1 MAEAALQRMRTGPGR
16 AAAATSIIFVTLAA
30 AAGALSWGSV
40 AIPVPE
46 ILRIIGNAFS
56 GQIQSDPARAA
67 IILDI
72 RLPRVILAA
81 LTGASLASAGAVYQA
96 VFRNPLADPYLIG
109 VSSGASLGAALA
121 ILFVWRFSWGGLSA
135 VSVSAFVFALGTTFA
150 AYGVARVGARTSTT
164 RLILAGV
171 ALSALLSAAT
181 TFLMLTAPSAFQTV
195 QVLGWIMG
203 SFSLASWSEVVS
215 ILPYLLA
222 GGIVISLF
230 AYRLN
235 VLQLGEEQAHVLG
248 IPVEASRVLLVGAA
262 SLVTA
267 AAVSVSGVIG
277 FVGLVVPHIV
287 RIIWGPDHRFLLPV
301 SALVGAL
308 LLVLADAAARTL
320 IAPAEIPI
328 GVVTACIGVPFFL
341 YLLRRRRSEVG

>member
-1 MAEAALQRMRTGPGR
+1 MAEAAISVLRRRSGR
-16 AAAATSIIFVTLAA
+16 SASTVIAAFLTLAI

-40 AIPVPE
+40 AVPVGE
-46 ILRIIGNAFS
+46 IVRILVRFVGGHA
-56 GQIQSDPARAA
+56 QTDPGRAA

-72 RLPRVILAA
+72 RLPRIVLAS
-81 LTGASLASAGAVYQA
+81 LTGASLAAAGAVYQA
-96 VFRNPLADPYLIG
+96 IFRNPLADPYLIG

-121 ILFVWRFSWGGLSA
+121 LLFVWRFSWGGLNA

-150 AYGVARVGARTSTT
+150 AYGVARVGTRTSTT
-164 RLILAGV
+164 MLILAGV

-181 TFLMLTAPSAFQTV
+181 TFLMLTAHNAFQTV

-203 SFSLASWSEVVS
+203 SFSMAAWGEVTS
-215 ILPYLLA
+215 ILPYLIV
-222 GGIVISLF
+222 GGVVISLF

-235 VLQLGEEQAHVLG
+235 VLQLGEDQAHVLG
-248 IPVEASRVLLVGAA
+248 IPVEASRVLLIAAA

-287 RIIWGPDHRFLLPV
+287 RIVWGPDHRFLLPM
-301 SALVGAL
+301 SAIVGAFL
-308 LLVLADAAARTL
+308 MILADTAARTL

-341 YLLRRRRSEVG
+341 YLLRRRHSEVF